1 MSTPT
6 NDFFGKTSTTSIIA
20 VMMVSGAFFLLG
32 FLAMKFGDDATTRT
46 QIITG
51 LLTSIAAV
59 TGYYFG
65 AAKNRPTDNAAGPV
79 VDNVEKMEV
88 NNNGNKPT

>member
-1 MSTPT
+1 MLNLS
-6 NDFFGKTSTTSIIA
+6 KTSTTSIIA
-20 VMMVSGAFFLLG
+20 VMLVGFSFFLLG
-32 FLAMKFGDDATTRT
+32 FMAMEFGDDATTRT

-65 AAKNRPTDNAAGPV
+65 SAKQRAVTQNADTISNSPAVGAEGNSV
-79 VDNVEKMEV
+79 NEKS
-88 NNNGNKPT
+88 

>member
-1 MSTPT
+1 MLNTIS
-6 NDFFGKTSTTSIIA
+6 KTSTTSIVA
-20 VMMVSGAFFLLG
+20 VLIVFFAFFLIG
-32 FLAMKFGDDATTRT
+32 FMAVSYGDDATTRT

-65 AAKNRPTDNAAGPV
+65 STKNRPQVQQNAE
-79 VDNVEKMEV
+79 NI
-88 NNNGNKPT
+88 NNSTS

>member
-1 MSTPT
+1 MKELLL
-6 NDFFGKTSTTSIIA
+6 KTSTTSIIA
-20 VMMVSGAFFLLG
+20 LMIVFFCFFLLG
-32 FLAMKFGDDATTRT
+32 FMAMKYGADATTRT

-65 AAKNRPTDNAAGPV
+65 SIELRRVDAKLNAGI
-79 VDNVEKMEV
+79 
-88 NNNGNKPT
+88 